1 MSPLSTA
8 LSDCEGRKI
17 LDSRWDGRSTFSIP
31 EAGEILGLSRA
42 AAYATANLKQ
52 LPVIWIGR
60 RGIVPRVQLERL
72 LLTTGNSKPAA

>member
-1 MSPLSTA
+1 MSTLSTA

-31 EAGEILGLSRA
+31 EAAEILGLSRA
-42 AAYATANLKQ
+42 AAYAAAKSKH
-52 LPVIWIGR
+52 LPVVWIGR

-72 LLTTGNSKPAA
+72 LLGA

>member
-1 MSPLSTA
+1 MSMLSTGA
-8 LSDCEGRKI
+8 SDWEGRKI

-42 AAYATANLKQ
+42 AAYAAAKDKL

-72 LLTTGNSKPAA
+72 LLGA